1 MNLFP
6 MVLTGGTIG
15 AGVALLVR
23 ELLRPQPALAVALE
37 RTAPGRLTLPGAE
50 PELNR
55 DEVWG
60 RWLLSR
66 LGRLRGVRIPITNL
80 ALLGQGPGQ
89 FMLKKTA
96 LAGVGLLCPVLVT
109 IPWIV
114 AGVSVPFYVPAIVG
128 LAIAGL
134 LFITPDLAVRDQ
146 AKRAREE
153 FAHALAAYLDL
164 VALKRAADAGPAE
177 ALEKA
182 AAVGRGWPFI
192 YLQGA
197 LRRARLEKIPPWQA
211 LEELK
216 HQYDLPVLDDVA
228 DIMRGSATDGAAV
241 YKALR
246 ARTAALNTELLAV
259 QAAEA
264 NAASEKMTAPGALLA
279 VLVMLLMA
287 FPAVIRMLT
296 V

>member
-1 MNLFP
+1 VNLLP
-6 MVLTGGTIG
+6 VVASGGTAG
-15 AGVALLVR
+15 AGVALLIR
-23 ELLRPQPALAVALE
+23 ELMQAQPALGPALK
-37 RTAPGRLTLPGAE
+37 RSAPATLTMPE
-50 PELNR
+50 PELDR
-55 DEVWG
+55 EEVWG
-60 RWLLSR
+60 RWLLAR
-66 LGRLRGVRIPITNL
+66 LQRLPGVRIPITDL
-80 ALLGQGPGQ
+80 SLLGQGAGA

-96 LAGVGLLCPVLVT
+96 LAALGLLCPVIAT
-109 IPWIV
+109 IPWII
-114 AGVSVPFYVPAIVG
+114 AGVSLPFYVPAGVG
-128 LAIAGL
+128 LLIAGL

-146 AKRAREE
+146 ARRAREE
-153 FAHALAAYLDL
+153 FAHALSAYLDL

-182 AAVGRGWPFI
+182 AQVGEGWPFV

-197 LRRARLEKIPPWQA
+197 LRRARLEKIPPYQA
-211 LEELK
+211 LTELAFD
-216 HQYDLPVLDDVA
+216 YGLPHLDDVA

-246 ARTAALNTELLAV
+246 ARTAALNAELLAA

-264 NAASEKMTAPGALLA
+264 NTASEKMTAPGALLA

>member
-1 MNLFP
+1 MNLLP
-6 MVLTGGTIG
+6 VVASGGTVG
-15 AGVALLVR
+15 AGLALMIR
-23 ELLRPQPALAVALE
+23 ELLRPQPALAAALA
-37 RTAPGRLTLPGAE
+37 RSAPATLTMPE
-50 PELNR
+50 PDLSR

-60 RWLLSR
+60 RWLLAR
-66 LGRLRGVRIPITNL
+66 LERLPGVRVPTVNL

-96 LAGVGLLCPVLVT
+96 LAAAGLLCPVIAT
-109 IPWIV
+109 APWII
-114 AGVSVPFYVPAIVG
+114 AGIGVPFYVPAVIG
-128 LAIAGL
+128 LLVAGL

-153 FAHALAAYLDL
+153 FAHALSAYLDL

-182 AAVGRGWPFI
+182 AEVGRGWPFLF
-192 YLQGA
+192 LQGA
-197 LRRARLEKIPPWQA
+197 LRRARLEKIPPYQA
-211 LEELK
+211 LAELSAE
-216 HQYDLPVLDDVA
+216 YDLPGLGDVA

-246 ARTAALNTELLAV
+246 ARTAALNAELLAD

-264 NAASEKMTAPGALLA
+264 NTASEKMTAPGALLA

>member
-1 MNLFP
+1 MNLLP
-6 MVLTGGTIG
+6 VVASGGIVG
-15 AGVALLVR
+15 AGVALLIR
-23 ELLRPQPALAVALE
+23 ELLQPQPALAAALA
-37 RTAPGRLTLPGAE
+37 RSAPATLTM
-50 PELNR
+50 PEVELDR

-60 RWLLSR
+60 RWLLAR
-66 LGRLRGVRIPITNL
+66 LERLPGVRVPVKNL
-80 ALLGQGPGQ
+80 ALLGLGPGQ
-89 FMLKKTA
+89 FVLKKVAFAA
-96 LAGVGLLCPVLVT
+96 LGLLCPVIAT

-114 AGVSVPFYVPAIVG
+114 AGVGLPFYVPAGVG
-128 LAIAGL
+128 LLVAGL

-146 AKRAREE
+146 ARRAREE
-153 FAHALAAYLDL
+153 FAHALSAYLDL

-182 AAVGRGWPFI
+182 AAVGRGWPFLF
-192 YLQGA
+192 LQGA
-197 LRRARLEKIPPWQA
+197 LRRARLEKIPPYQA
-211 LEELK
+211 LTELAAE
-216 HQYDLPVLDDVA
+216 YDLPVLGDVA

-246 ARTAALNTELLAV
+246 ARTAALNAELLAA

>member
-1 MNLFP
+1 MNLLP
-6 MVLTGGTIG
+6 VVLSGGTVG
-15 AGVALLVR
+15 AGAALLVR
-23 ELLRPQPALAVALE
+23 EMLRPQPALAPALQ
-37 RTAPGRLTLPGAE
+37 RTAPGSLSVS
-50 PELNR
+50 PERDLDR

-60 RWLLSR
+60 RWLLAR
-66 LGRLRGVRIPITNL
+66 LERLPGVRVPVKNL

-96 LAGVGLLCPVLVT
+96 LAALGLLCPVLVT

-114 AGVSVPFYVPAIVG
+114 AGVSLPFYVPAVVG
-128 LAIAGL
+128 LAAAVL

-153 FAHALAAYLDL
+153 FAHSLVAYLDL
-164 VALKRAADAGPAE
+164 VALKRAADAGPTE
-177 ALEKA
+177 ALERA
-182 AAVGRGWPFI
+182 AAVGRGWPFL

-197 LRRARLEKIPPWQA
+197 LRRARLEKIPPYQA
-211 LEELK
+211 LSELAAE
-216 HQYDLPVLDDVA
+216 YDLPALDDVA

-246 ARTAALNTELLAV
+246 ARTAALSAELLAG

>member
-1 MNLFP
+1 MNLLP
-6 MVLTGGTIG
+6 VVLSGGTVG
-15 AGVALLVR
+15 AGAALLVR
-23 ELLRPQPALAVALE
+23 EMLRPQPALAPALQ
-37 RTAPGRLTLPGAE
+37 RTAPGSLPVS
-50 PELNR
+50 PERDLDR

-60 RWLLSR
+60 RWLLAR
-66 LGRLRGVRIPITNL
+66 LERLPGVRVPVKNL

-96 LAGVGLLCPVLVT
+96 LAALGLLCPVLVT

-114 AGVSVPFYVPAIVG
+114 VGVSLPFYVPAVVG
-128 LAIAGL
+128 LAAAVL

-153 FAHALAAYLDL
+153 FAHALVAYLDL
-164 VALKRAADAGPAE
+164 VALKRAADAGPTE
-177 ALEKA
+177 ALERA
-182 AAVGRGWPFI
+182 AAVGRGWPFL

-197 LRRARLEKIPPWQA
+197 LRRARLEKIPPYQA
-211 LEELK
+211 LSELAAE
-216 HQYDLPVLDDVA
+216 YDLPALDDVA

-246 ARTAALNTELLAV
+246 ARTAALSAELLAG

>member
-1 MNLFP
+1 MNLLP
-6 MVLTGGTIG
+6 VVLTGGAVG
-15 AGVALLVR
+15 AGLALLVR
-23 ELLRPQPALAVALE
+23 ELLRPQPALGPALA
-37 RTAPGRLTLPGAE
+37 RSAPGTLAMPE
-50 PELNR
+50 PEMDR
-55 DEVWG
+55 EERWG
-60 RWLLSR
+60 RWLL
-66 LGRLRGVRIPITNL
+66 GRLERLPGMRVPVTNL

-96 LAGVGLLCPVLVT
+96 LAALGLLCPVIAT
-109 IPWIV
+109 IPWII
-114 AGVSVPFYVPAIVG
+114 AGVSLPFYVPAGVG
-128 LAIAGL
+128 LLVAVL

-153 FAHALAAYLDL
+153 FAHALSAYLDL

-182 AAVGRGWPFI
+182 AEVGRGWPFL
-192 YLQGA
+192 YLQAA
-197 LRRARLEKIPPWQA
+197 LRRARLEKIPPYQA
-211 LEELK
+211 LAELADE
-216 HQYDLPVLDDVA
+216 YGLPVLTDVA

-246 ARTAALNTELLAV
+246 ARTAALNAELLAD

>member
-6 MVLTGGTIG
+6 VIVTGGAVG

-23 ELLRPQPALAVALE
+23 ELLRPQPALAPALARSAPAALTMPEPDLDREE
-37 RTAPGRLTLPGAE
+37 R
-50 PELNR
+50 
-55 DEVWG
+55 WG
-60 RWLLSR
+60 RWLLVR
-66 LGRLRGVRIPITNL
+66 LERVPGVRIPAKNL
-80 ALLGQGPGQ
+80 ALVGQGPGQ

-96 LAGVGLLCPVLVT
+96 FAALGLLCPVIAT
-109 IPWIV
+109 IPWIL
-114 AGVSVPFYVPAIVG
+114 AGVSLPFYVPAAVG
-128 LAIAGL
+128 LVVALL
-134 LFITPDLAVRDQ
+134 LFVTPDLAVRDQ

-153 FAHALAAYLDL
+153 FAHALSAYLDL
-164 VALKRAADAGPAE
+164 LALKRAADAGPAE

-182 AAVGRGWPFI
+182 AEVGRGWPFL

-197 LRRARLEKIPPWQA
+197 LRRARLEKIPPYQA
-211 LEELK
+211 LTELAAE
-216 HQYDLPVLDDVA
+216 YDLPVLDDVA

-246 ARTAALNTELLAV
+246 ARTAALNAELLAD
-259 QAAEA
+259 QASKA

-296 V
+296 I

>member
-1 MNLFP
+1 MNLLP
-6 MVLTGGTIG
+6 IVLSGGTVG
-15 AGVALLVR
+15 AGAALLVR
-23 ELLRPQPALAVALE
+23 ELLRPQPALAPALQ
-37 RTAPGRLTLPGAE
+37 RTDPGSLPMAAE
-50 PELNR
+50 QVLDR

-60 RWLLSR
+60 RWLLAR
-66 LGRLRGVRIPITNL
+66 LEHLPGVRVPATNL
-80 ALLGQGPGQ
+80 SLLGQRPGQ

-96 LAGVGLLCPVLVT
+96 LAALGLLCPVLVT
-109 IPWIV
+109 IPWLV
-114 AGVSVPFYVPAIVG
+114 AGIALPFYVPAVAG
-128 LAIAGL
+128 LAVAGL

-146 AKRAREE
+146 AKRARQE
-153 FAHALAAYLDL
+153 FAHALVAYLDL
-164 VALKRAADAGPAE
+164 VALKRAADAGPTE

-182 AAVGRGWPFI
+182 AAVGRGWPFL

-197 LRRARLEKIPPWQA
+197 LRRARLEKIPPYQA
-211 LEELK
+211 LSELASE
-216 HQYDLPVLDDVA
+216 YDLPALDDVA

-246 ARTAALNTELLAV
+246 ARTAALSAELLTD

-287 FPAVIRMLT
+287 FPAAIRMLT
-296 V
+296 L

>member
-1 MNLFP
+1 MNLLP
-6 MVLTGGTIG
+6 VVLTGGTVG
-15 AGVALLVR
+15 AGFALLVR
-23 ELLRPQPALAVALE
+23 ELLRPQPALGPALA
-37 RTAPGRLTLPGAE
+37 RTAPATLTMPE
-50 PELNR
+50 PELDR
-55 DEVWG
+55 EEKWG
-60 RWLLSR
+60 RWLLAR
-66 LGRLRGVRIPITNL
+66 LERLPGVRVPTTNL

-96 LAGVGLLCPVLVT
+96 LAGLGLLCPVIAT
-109 IPWIV
+109 IPWII
-114 AGVSVPFYVPAIVG
+114 AGVSLPFYVPAGVG
-128 LAIAGL
+128 LLIAGL

-153 FAHALAAYLDL
+153 FAHALSAYLDL

-182 AAVGRGWPFI
+182 AEVGEGWPFL

-197 LRRARLEKIPPWQA
+197 LRRARLEKIPPYEA
-211 LEELK
+211 LMQLAHE
-216 HQYDLPVLDDVA
+216 YDLPVLDDVA

-246 ARTAALNTELLAV
+246 ARTAALNAELLAD

>member
-1 MNLFP
+1 VNLLP
-6 MVLTGGTIG
+6 VVLTGGTVG
-15 AGVALLVR
+15 AGLALLVR
-23 ELLRPQPALAVALE
+23 ELLRPQPALGPALA
-37 RTAPGRLTLPGAE
+37 RSAPATLTMPE
-50 PELNR
+50 PELDR
-55 DEVWG
+55 EEVWG
-60 RWLLSR
+60 RWLLAR
-66 LGRLRGVRIPITNL
+66 LERLPGAKVPTVNL

-89 FMLKKTA
+89 FMLKKVA
-96 LAGVGLLCPVLVT
+96 LAGLGLLCPVIAT
-109 IPWIV
+109 IPWII
-114 AGVSVPFYVPAIVG
+114 AGVGLPFYVPAVVG
-128 LAIAGL
+128 LLIADL

-146 AKRAREE
+146 AKGAREE
-153 FAHALAAYLDL
+153 FAHALSAYLDL

-182 AAVGRGWPFI
+182 AEVGEGWPFL

-197 LRRARLEKIPPWQA
+197 LRRARLEKIPPYQA
-211 LEELK
+211 LTELA
-216 HQYDLPVLDDVA
+216 HAYDLPVLDDVA

-246 ARTAALNTELLAV
+246 ARTAALNAELLAD

-264 NAASEKMTAPGALLA
+264 NTASEKMTAPGALLA

>member
-1 MNLFP
+1 MNLLP
-6 MVLTGGTIG
+6 VVASGGTVG
-15 AGVALLVR
+15 AGLALLVR
-23 ELLRPQPALAVALE
+23 ELLRPQPALAAALA
-37 RTAPGRLTLPGAE
+37 RSAPATLTLPE
-50 PELNR
+50 PDLDR

-60 RWLLSR
+60 RWLLAR
-66 LGRLRGVRIPITNL
+66 MGRLPGVRVPAVNL
-80 ALLGQGPGQ
+80 ALIGQGPGQ
-89 FMLKKTA
+89 FMLKKVA
-96 LAGVGLLCPVLVT
+96 LAALGLLCPVIAT
-109 IPWIV
+109 IPWII
-114 AGVSVPFYVPAIVG
+114 AGVGLPFYVPAAVG
-128 LAIAGL
+128 LLVAGL

-153 FAHALAAYLDL
+153 FAHALSAYLDL

-182 AAVGRGWPFI
+182 AEVGRGWPFLF
-192 YLQGA
+192 LQGA
-197 LRRARLEKIPPWQA
+197 LRRARLEKIPPYQA
-211 LEELK
+211 LAELAAE
-216 HQYDLPVLDDVA
+216 YELPGLGDVA

-246 ARTAALNTELLAV
+246 ARTAALNAELLAD
-259 QAAEA
+259 QATEA

>member
-1 MNLFP
+1 MNLIP
-6 MVLTGGTIG
+6 VLLTGGAVG
-15 AGVALLVR
+15 GGVALLVR
-23 ELLRPQPALAVALE
+23 ELLRPQPALAAALA
-37 RTAPGRLTLPGAE
+37 RSAPAKLSMPE
-50 PELNR
+50 PELDR
-55 DEVWG
+55 EELWG
-60 RWLLSR
+60 RWLLAR
-66 LGRLRGVRIPITNL
+66 LERLPGVRIPTKNL

-96 LAGVGLLCPVLVT
+96 LAALGLLCPVLVT
-109 IPWIV
+109 IPWII
-114 AGVSVPFYVPAIVG
+114 AGVSLPFYVPAAVG
-128 LAIAGL
+128 FAIAGL
-134 LFITPDLAVRDQ
+134 LFVTPDLAVRDQ

-153 FAHALAAYLDL
+153 FAHALSAYLDL
-164 VALKRAADAGPAE
+164 VALKRAADAGPTE

-182 AAVGRGWPFI
+182 AAVGRGWPFL

-197 LRRARLEKIPPWQA
+197 LRRARLEKIPPYQA
-211 LEELK
+211 LTELADT
-216 HQYDLPVLDDVA
+216 YDLPGLDDVA

-246 ARTAALNTELLAV
+246 ARTAALNAELLSD
-259 QAAEA
+259 QATEA

>member
-1 MNLFP
+1 VNLLP
-6 MVLTGGTIG
+6 VVVTGGTVG
-15 AGVALLVR
+15 AGVALLIR
-23 ELLRPQPALAVALE
+23 ELLQPQPALGSALQ
-37 RTAPGRLTLPGAE
+37 RSAPASLAMPE
-50 PELNR
+50 PELDR
-55 DEVWG
+55 EEVWG
-60 RWLLSR
+60 RWLLAR
-66 LGRLRGVRIPITNL
+66 LERLPGVRVPTVNL

-89 FMLKKTA
+89 FMLRKTA
-96 LAGVGLLCPVLVT
+96 LAGLGLLCPVIAT
-109 IPWIV
+109 IPWII
-114 AGVSVPFYVPAIVG
+114 AGVGLPFYVPAGVG
-128 LAIAGL
+128 LIIAGL

-153 FAHALAAYLDL
+153 FAHALSAYLDL

-182 AAVGRGWPFI
+182 AGVGEGWPFL

-197 LRRARLEKIPPWQA
+197 LRRARLEKIPPYQA
-211 LEELK
+211 LTELA

-246 ARTAALNTELLAV
+246 ARTAALNAELLAD

>member
-1 MNLFP
+1 MNLLP
-6 MVLTGGTIG
+6 VVLTGGAVG
-15 AGVALLVR
+15 AGAALLVR
-23 ELLRPQPALAVALE
+23 ELLHPQPALGPALQ
-37 RTAPGRLTLPGAE
+37 RSAPATLTMPAPE
-50 PELNR
+50 PAR
-55 DEVWG
+55 DEAWG
-60 RWLLSR
+60 RWLLTR
-66 LGRLRGVRIPITNL
+66 MGRLPGVRIPTTDL

-89 FMLKKTA
+89 FMLRKTGLGA
-96 LAGVGLLCPVLVT
+96 LGLLCPVIVT

-114 AGVSVPFYVPAIVG
+114 AGLSLPLYVPAVVG
-128 LAIAGL
+128 VLLAGL
-134 LFITPDLAVRDQ
+134 LFLTPDLAVRDQ

-153 FAHALAAYLDL
+153 AAHALSAYLDL
-164 VALKRAADAGPAE
+164 VALKRASDAGPSQ
-177 ALEKA
+177 ALEQA
-182 AAVGRGWPFI
+182 ADVGRGWPFL
-192 YLQGA
+192 YVQSA
-197 LRRARLEKIPPWQA
+197 LRRARLEKIPPHQA
-211 LEELK
+211 LSDLADE
-216 HQYDLPVLDDVA
+216 YDLPVLGDVA

-246 ARTAALNTELLAV
+246 ARTVALNAELLAD

>member
-6 MVLTGGTIG
+6 VIATGGTVG
-15 AGVALLVR
+15 AGTALLVR
-23 ELLRPQPALAVALE
+23 ELMRPQPALAPALA
-37 RTAPGRLTLPGAE
+37 RSTPAALTMPE
-50 PELNR
+50 PELDR
-55 DEVWG
+55 EERWG
-60 RWLLSR
+60 RWLLAR
-66 LGRLRGVRIPITNL
+66 LVRVPGVRIPARNL
-80 ALLGQGPGQ
+80 ALIGQGPGQ

-96 LAGVGLLCPVLVT
+96 FAALGLLCPVIAT
-109 IPWIV
+109 IPWIL
-114 AGVSVPFYVPAIVG
+114 AGVSLPFYLPAAVG
-128 LAIAGL
+128 LVVALL
-134 LFITPDLAVRDQ
+134 LFVTPDLAVRDQ

-153 FAHALAAYLDL
+153 FAHALSAYLDL
-164 VALKRAADAGPAE
+164 VALKRAADAGPTE

-182 AAVGRGWPFI
+182 AEVGRGWPFL

-197 LRRARLEKIPPWQA
+197 LRRARLEKIPPYQA
-211 LEELK
+211 LTELAAE
-216 HQYDLPVLDDVA
+216 YDLPVLDDVA

-246 ARTAALNTELLAV
+246 ARTAALNAELLAD

-287 FPAVIRMLT
+287 FPAVIRMVT
-296 V
+296 I

>member
-1 MNLFP
+1 MN
-6 MVLTGGTIG
+6 VLPVVAAGSTVG
-15 AGVALLVR
+15 AGLALLVR
-23 ELLRPQPALAVALE
+23 ELLRPQPALGPALA
-37 RTAPGRLTLPGAE
+37 RSAPAALTRPA
-50 PELNR
+50 PEQDR
-55 DEVWG
+55 EEVWG
-60 RWLLSR
+60 RWLLVR
-66 LGRLRGVRIPITNL
+66 LERLPGVRIPTTDL
-80 ALLGQGPGQ
+80 ALIGQGPGQ

-96 LAGVGLLCPVLVT
+96 LAALGLLCPVIAT
-109 IPWIV
+109 IPWIIAGASLPFYMP
-114 AGVSVPFYVPAIVG
+114 AGVG
-128 LAIAGL
+128 LIIAGL

-153 FAHALAAYLDL
+153 FAHALSAYLDL

-182 AAVGRGWPFI
+182 AEVGSGWPFL

-197 LRRARLEKIPPWQA
+197 LRRARLEKIPPYQA
-211 LEELK
+211 LTELSAE
-216 HQYDLPVLDDVA
+216 YGLPVLDDLA

-241 YKALR
+241 YAALR
-246 ARTAALNTELLAV
+246 ARSAALTTELLAS
-259 QAAEA
+259 QSAEA
-264 NAASEKMTAPGALLA
+264 NAASERMTAPGALLA

>member
-1 MNLFP
+1 MNLLP
-6 MVLTGGTIG
+6 VVASGGIVG
-15 AGVALLVR
+15 AGLALLIR
-23 ELLRPQPALAVALE
+23 ELLQPQPALAAALA
-37 RTAPGRLTLPGAE
+37 RSAPATLTMPE
-50 PELNR
+50 PELDR

-60 RWLLSR
+60 RWLLAR
-66 LGRLRGVRIPITNL
+66 LERLPGVRIPVKNL
-80 ALLGQGPGQ
+80 ALLGLGPGQ
-89 FMLKKTA
+89 FVLKKVA
-96 LAGVGLLCPVLVT
+96 LAALGLLCPVIAT

-114 AGVSVPFYVPAIVG
+114 AGVGLPFYVPAGVG
-128 LAIAGL
+128 LLVAGL

-146 AKRAREE
+146 ARRAREE
-153 FAHALAAYLDL
+153 FAHALSAYLDL

-177 ALEKA
+177 ALERA
-182 AAVGRGWPFI
+182 AAVGRGWPFLF
-192 YLQGA
+192 LQGA
-197 LRRARLEKIPPWQA
+197 LRRARLEKIPPYQA
-211 LEELK
+211 LTELAGE
-216 HQYDLPVLDDVA
+216 YDLPVLGDVA

-246 ARTAALNTELLAV
+246 ARTAALNSELLAA

>member
-1 MNLFP
+1 MNLIP
-6 MVLTGGTIG
+6 VVLSGGTVGTGLAVLI
-15 AGVALLVR
+15 R
-23 ELLRPQPALAVALE
+23 ELLQPQPALGPALK
-37 RTAPGRLTLPGAE
+37 RSAPATLTMPE
-50 PELNR
+50 PALDRE
-55 DEVWG
+55 EIWG
-60 RWLLSR
+60 RWLLAR
-66 LGRLRGVRIPITNL
+66 LERLPGVRVPTTNL

-96 LAGVGLLCPVLVT
+96 LAALGLLCPVIATV
-109 IPWIV
+109 PWII
-114 AGVSVPFYVPAIVG
+114 AGVGLPFYVPAVVG
-128 LAIAGL
+128 LAAAGL

-153 FAHALAAYLDL
+153 FAHALSAYLDL
-164 VALKRAADAGPAE
+164 VALKRAADAGPTE

-182 AAVGRGWPFI
+182 ADVGEGWPFL

-197 LRRARLEKIPPWQA
+197 LRRARLEKIPPYQA
-211 LEELK
+211 LTELSA
-216 HQYDLPVLDDVA
+216 QYELPVLDDVA

-246 ARTAALNTELLAV
+246 ARTAALNSELLAE

-264 NAASEKMTAPGALLA
+264 NTASEKMTAPGALLA

-296 V
+296 I

>member
-6 MVLTGGTIG
+6 VVITGGLVG
-15 AGVALLVR
+15 GGVALFVR
-23 ELLRPQPALAVALE
+23 ELLQPQPALAAALA
-37 RTAPGRLTLPGAE
+37 RSAPGTLSMPQE
-50 PELNR
+50 EMLDR

-60 RWLLSR
+60 RWLLAR
-66 LGRLRGVRIPITNL
+66 LERLPGVKVPVTNL
-80 ALLGQGPGQ
+80 ALLGQGPGT

-96 LAGVGLLCPVLVT
+96 LAGLGLLCPVLVT
-109 IPWIV
+109 IPWII
-114 AGVSVPFYVPAIVG
+114 AGISLPFYVPAVVG

-153 FAHALAAYLDL
+153 FAHALSAYLDL
-164 VALKRAADAGPAE
+164 VALKRAADAGPTE

-182 AAVGRGWPFI
+182 AAVGHGWPFL

-197 LRRARLEKIPPWQA
+197 LRRARLEKIPPYQA
-211 LEELK
+211 LTELADA
-216 HQYDLPVLDDVA
+216 YDLPGLSDVA

-246 ARTAALNTELLAV
+246 ARTAALNTELLTA

>member
-1 MNLFP
+1 MNLLP
-6 MVLTGGTIG
+6 VVASGGTVG
-15 AGVALLVR
+15 AGLALMIR
-23 ELLRPQPALAVALE
+23 ELLRPQPALAAALA
-37 RTAPGRLTLPGAE
+37 RSAPATLTMPE
-50 PELNR
+50 PDVSR

-60 RWLLSR
+60 RWLLAR
-66 LGRLRGVRIPITNL
+66 LERLPGVRVPAVDL
-80 ALLGQGPGQ
+80 ALLGQGRGQ

-96 LAGVGLLCPVLVT
+96 LAAAGLLCPVIAT
-109 IPWIV
+109 APWII
-114 AGVSVPFYVPAIVG
+114 AGIGVPFYVPAVAG
-128 LAIAGL
+128 LLIAGL
-134 LFITPDLAVRDQ
+134 LFVTPDLAVRDQ

-153 FAHALAAYLDL
+153 FAHALSAYLDL

-182 AAVGRGWPFI
+182 AEVGRGWPFLF
-192 YLQGA
+192 LQGA
-197 LRRARLEKIPPWQA
+197 LRRARLEKIPPYQA
-211 LEELK
+211 LAELAAE
-216 HQYDLPVLDDVA
+216 YDLPGLSDVA

-246 ARTAALNTELLAV
+246 ARTAALNAELLAD

>member
-1 MNLFP
+1 MNLLP
-6 MVLTGGTIG
+6 VVVTGGTVG
-15 AGVALLVR
+15 AGLALLVR
-23 ELLRPQPALAVALE
+23 ELLHPQPALGPALA
-37 RTAPGRLTLPGAE
+37 RSAPATLTMPE
-50 PELNR
+50 PELDR
-55 DEVWG
+55 EEKWG
-60 RWLLSR
+60 RWLLAR
-66 LGRLRGVRIPITNL
+66 LERLPGVRIPTTNL

-96 LAGVGLLCPVLVT
+96 LAGLGLLCPVIAT
-109 IPWIV
+109 IPWII
-114 AGVSVPFYVPAIVG
+114 AGVSLPFYVPAGVG
-128 LAIAGL
+128 LLIAGL

-153 FAHALAAYLDL
+153 FAHALSAYLDL

-182 AAVGRGWPFI
+182 AEAGEGWPFL
-192 YLQGA
+192 YLQGS
-197 LRRARLEKIPPWQA
+197 LRRARLEKIPPYEA
-211 LEELK
+211 LMQLAHEY
-216 HQYDLPVLDDVA
+216 HLPVLDDVA

-246 ARTAALNTELLAV
+246 ARTAALNAELLAD

>member
-1 MNLFP
+1 MNLLP
-6 MVLTGGTIG
+6 IVLSGGTVG
-15 AGVALLVR
+15 AGAALLVR
-23 ELLRPQPALAVALE
+23 ELLRPQPALAPALQ
-37 RTAPGRLTLPGAE
+37 RTAPGSLPMAAE
-50 PELNR
+50 QDLDR

-60 RWLLSR
+60 RWLLAR
-66 LGRLRGVRIPITNL
+66 LEHLPGVRVPVANL
-80 ALLGQGPGQ
+80 SLLGQRPGQ

-96 LAGVGLLCPVLVT
+96 LAALGLLCPVLVT
-109 IPWIV
+109 IPWLV
-114 AGVSVPFYVPAIVG
+114 AGIALPFYVPAVVG
-128 LAIAGL
+128 LAVAGL

-153 FAHALAAYLDL
+153 FAHALVAYLDL
-164 VALKRAADAGPAE
+164 VALKRAADAGPTE

-182 AAVGRGWPFI
+182 AAVGRGWPFL

-197 LRRARLEKIPPWQA
+197 LRRARLEKIPPYQA
-211 LEELK
+211 LSELAAE
-216 HQYDLPVLDDVA
+216 YDLPALDDVA

-246 ARTAALNTELLAV
+246 ARTAALSAELLTD

-287 FPAVIRMLT
+287 FPAAIRMLT
-296 V
+296 L

>member
-1 MNLFP
+1 MNLIP
-6 MVLTGGTIG
+6 VVLSGGTVGTGLAVLI
-15 AGVALLVR
+15 R
-23 ELLRPQPALAVALE
+23 ELLQPQPALGPALK
-37 RTAPGRLTLPGAE
+37 RSAPATLTMPE
-50 PELNR
+50 PALDRE
-55 DEVWG
+55 EIWG
-60 RWLLSR
+60 RWLLAHLER
-66 LGRLRGVRIPITNL
+66 LPGVRVPTTNL

-96 LAGVGLLCPVLVT
+96 LAALGLLCPVIATV
-109 IPWIV
+109 PWII
-114 AGVSVPFYVPAIVG
+114 AGVGLPFYVPAVVG
-128 LAIAGL
+128 LAAAGL

-153 FAHALAAYLDL
+153 FAHALSAYLDL
-164 VALKRAADAGPAE
+164 VALKRAADAGPTE

-182 AAVGRGWPFI
+182 ADVGEGWPFL

-197 LRRARLEKIPPWQA
+197 LRRARLEKIPPYQA
-211 LEELK
+211 LTELSA
-216 HQYDLPVLDDVA
+216 QYELPVLDDVA

-246 ARTAALNTELLAV
+246 ARTAALNSELLAE

-264 NAASEKMTAPGALLA
+264 NTASEKMTAPGALLA

-296 V
+296 I

>member
-1 MNLFP
+1 MNLIP
-6 MVLTGGTIG
+6 VLLTGGTVG
-15 AGVALLVR
+15 GGVALLVR
-23 ELLRPQPALAVALE
+23 ELLRPQPALAAALA
-37 RTAPGRLTLPGAE
+37 RSAPARLSMPE
-50 PELNR
+50 PVLDREEL
-55 DEVWG
+55 WG
-60 RWLLSR
+60 RWLLARIER
-66 LGRLRGVRIPITNL
+66 LPGVRIPTKNL

-96 LAGVGLLCPVLVT
+96 LAALGLLCPVLVT
-109 IPWIV
+109 IPWII
-114 AGVSVPFYVPAIVG
+114 AGVSLPFYVPAVAG
-128 LAIAGL
+128 FAIAGL
-134 LFITPDLAVRDQ
+134 LFVTPDLAVRDQ
-146 AKRAREE
+146 AKRARQE
-153 FAHALAAYLDL
+153 FAHALSAYLDL
-164 VALKRAADAGPAE
+164 VALKRAADAGPTE

-182 AAVGRGWPFI
+182 AAVGRGWPFL

-197 LRRARLEKIPPWQA
+197 LRRARLEKIPPYQA
-211 LEELK
+211 LTELADT
-216 HQYDLPVLDDVA
+216 YDLPGLDDVA

-246 ARTAALNTELLAV
+246 ARTAALNAELLSD
-259 QAAEA
+259 QATEA

>member
-1 MNLFP
+1 MN
-6 MVLTGGTIG
+6 VLPVVAAGSTVG
-15 AGVALLVR
+15 AGLALLVR
-23 ELLRPQPALAVALE
+23 ELLRPQPALGPALA
-37 RTAPGRLTLPGAE
+37 RSAPAALTRPA
-50 PELNR
+50 PEQDR
-55 DEVWG
+55 EEVWG
-60 RWLLSR
+60 RWLLVR
-66 LGRLRGVRIPITNL
+66 LERLPGVRIPTTDL
-80 ALLGQGPGQ
+80 ALIGQGPGQ

-96 LAGVGLLCPVLVT
+96 LAALGLLCPVIAT
-109 IPWIV
+109 IPWIIAGASLPFYMP
-114 AGVSVPFYVPAIVG
+114 AGVG
-128 LAIAGL
+128 LIIAGL

-153 FAHALAAYLDL
+153 FAHALSAYLDL

-182 AAVGRGWPFI
+182 AEVGSGWPFL

-197 LRRARLEKIPPWQA
+197 LRRARLEKIPPYQA
-211 LEELK
+211 LTELSAE
-216 HQYDLPVLDDVA
+216 YGLPVLDDLA

-241 YKALR
+241 YAALR
-246 ARTAALNTELLAV
+246 ARSAALTTELLAS
-259 QAAEA
+259 QSAEA

>member
-1 MNLFP
+1 MN
-6 MVLTGGTIG
+6 VLPVVVTGGTVG
-15 AGVALLVR
+15 AGLALLVR
-23 ELLRPQPALAVALE
+23 ELLRPQPALGPALA
-37 RTAPGRLTLPGAE
+37 RTAPATLTMPE
-50 PELNR
+50 PELDR
-55 DEVWG
+55 EEKWG
-60 RWLLSR
+60 RWLLAR
-66 LGRLRGVRIPITNL
+66 LERLPGVRIPTTNL

-96 LAGVGLLCPVLVT
+96 LAGLGLLCPVIAT
-109 IPWIV
+109 IPWII
-114 AGVSVPFYVPAIVG
+114 AGVSLPYYVPAGVG
-128 LAIAGL
+128 LLIAGL
-134 LFITPDLAVRDQ
+134 LFLTPDLAVRDQ

-153 FAHALAAYLDL
+153 FAHALSAYLDL

-182 AAVGRGWPFI
+182 AEVGEGWPFL
-192 YLQGA
+192 YLRGV
-197 LRRARLEKIPPWQA
+197 LRRARLEKIPPYEA
-211 LEELK
+211 LMQLARE
-216 HQYDLPVLDDVA
+216 YDLPVLDDVA

-246 ARTAALNTELLAV
+246 ARTAALNAELLAG

>member
-1 MNLFP
+1 MNVFP
-6 MVLTGGTIG
+6 VVVTGGLVG
-15 AGVALLVR
+15 GGVALFVR
-23 ELLRPQPALAVALE
+23 ELLQPQPALAAALA
-37 RTAPGRLTLPGAE
+37 RSAPGTLSMPEAE
-50 PELNR
+50 VLNR

-60 RWLLSR
+60 RWLLAR
-66 LGRLRGVRIPITNL
+66 LERLPGVKVPVTNL
-80 ALLGQGPGQ
+80 ALLGQGPGT

-96 LAGVGLLCPVLVT
+96 LAGLGLLCPVLVT
-109 IPWIV
+109 IPWII
-114 AGVSVPFYVPAIVG
+114 AGISLPFYVPAVVG
-128 LAIAGL
+128 LVIAGL

-153 FAHALAAYLDL
+153 FAHALSAYLDL
-164 VALKRAADAGPAE
+164 VALKRAADAGPTE

-182 AAVGRGWPFI
+182 AAVGHGWPFL

-197 LRRARLEKIPPWQA
+197 LRRARLEKIPPYQA
-211 LEELK
+211 LTELADT
-216 HQYDLPVLDDVA
+216 YDLPGLSDVA

-246 ARTAALNTELLAV
+246 ARTAALNTELLTA

>member
-1 MNLFP
+1 MNLIP
-6 MVLTGGTIG
+6 VVVSGGTIG
-15 AGVALLVR
+15 AGLALLIR
-23 ELLRPQPALAVALE
+23 ELLQPQPALGPALKRSAPAV
-37 RTAPGRLTLPGAE
+37 LTMPE
-50 PELNR
+50 PDLDRE
-55 DEVWG
+55 EVWG
-60 RWLLSR
+60 RWLLAR
-66 LGRLRGVRIPITNL
+66 LERLPGVRIPTTNL
-80 ALLGQGPGQ
+80 ALLGLGPGE

-96 LAGVGLLCPVLVT
+96 LAALGLLCPVIATVPWVT
-109 IPWIV
+109 
-114 AGVSVPFYVPAIVG
+114 AGVSLPFYVPTGVG
-128 LAIAGL
+128 LLLAAL
-134 LFITPDLAVRDQ
+134 LFITPDLSVRDQ

-153 FAHALAAYLDL
+153 FAHALSAYLDL

-182 AAVGRGWPFI
+182 AEVGEGWPFL
-192 YLQGA
+192 YLQSA
-197 LRRARLEKIPPWQA
+197 LRRARLEKIPPYQA
-211 LEELK
+211 LAELSAE
-216 HQYDLPVLDDVA
+216 YDLPVLTDVA

-246 ARTAALNTELLAV
+246 ARTAALNAELLAD

-279 VLVMLLMA
+279 ILVMLLMA

>member
-1 MNLFP
+1 MNLLP
-6 MVLTGGTIG
+6 VVASGGTVG
-15 AGVALLVR
+15 AGLALMIR
-23 ELLRPQPALAVALE
+23 ELLRPQPALAAALA
-37 RTAPGRLTLPGAE
+37 RSAPATLTMPE
-50 PELNR
+50 PDLSR

-60 RWLLSR
+60 RWLLAR
-66 LGRLRGVRIPITNL
+66 LERLPGVRVPTVNL

-96 LAGVGLLCPVLVT
+96 LAAAGLLCPVIAT
-109 IPWIV
+109 APWVI
-114 AGVSVPFYVPAIVG
+114 ADIGVPFYVPAVVG
-128 LAIAGL
+128 LLVAGL

-153 FAHALAAYLDL
+153 FAHALSAYLDL

-182 AAVGRGWPFI
+182 AEVGRGWPFLF
-192 YLQGA
+192 LQGA
-197 LRRARLEKIPPWQA
+197 LRRARLEKIPPYQA
-211 LEELK
+211 LAELAAE
-216 HQYDLPVLDDVA
+216 YDLPGLADVA

-246 ARTAALNTELLAV
+246 ARTAALNAELLAD

-264 NAASEKMTAPGALLA
+264 NTASEKMTAPGALLA

>member
-1 MNLFP
+1 MNLLP
-6 MVLTGGTIG
+6 VVMTGATAGTG
-15 AGVALLVR
+15 LALLIR
-23 ELLRPQPALAVALE
+23 ELLTPQPALATALE
-37 RTAPGRLTLPGAE
+37 RSAPADLRAPE
-50 PELNR
+50 PDLDREER
-55 DEVWG
+55 WG
-60 RWLLSR
+60 RWLLAR
-66 LGRLRGVRIPITNL
+66 VGRLPGVRVPTTDL

-96 LAGVGLLCPVLVT
+96 LAAFGLLGPPIAAIPWTIAGVGL
-109 IPWIV
+109 
-114 AGVSVPFYVPAIVG
+114 PFYVPTG
-128 LAIAGL
+128 AGL
-134 LFITPDLAVRDQ
+134 LVAGVLFLIPDLAVRDQ
-146 AKRAREE
+146 AKRARDQ
-153 FAHALAAYLDL
+153 FAHALSAYLDL

-182 AAVGRGWPFI
+182 AQVGEGWPFL

-197 LRRARLEKIPPWQA
+197 LRRARLEKIPPYQA
-211 LEELK
+211 LADLSV
-216 HQYDLPVLDDVA
+216 QYGLPVLDDVA

-246 ARTAALNTELLAV
+246 ARTAALDAELLAD

-264 NAASEKMTAPGALLA
+264 NAASESMTAPGALLA
-279 VLVMLLMA
+279 VLMMLLMA

>member
-1 MNLFP
+1 MNLWP
-6 MVLTGGTIG
+6 MVLTGGTVG

-23 ELLRPQPALAVALE
+23 EILRPQPALAPALR
-37 RTAPGRLTLPGAE
+37 RTSPGQLTMPE
-50 PELNR
+50 PELDR

-60 RWLLSR
+60 RWLLAR
-66 LGRLRGVRIPITNL
+66 LQRLPGVRVPTKNL

-96 LAGVGLLCPVLVT
+96 LAALGLLCPVLVT
-109 IPWIV
+109 IPWII
-114 AGVSVPFYVPAIVG
+114 AGISLPFYVPTAAG
-128 LAIAGL
+128 LAVAGL

-153 FAHALAAYLDL
+153 FAHALSAYLDL

-182 AAVGRGWPFI
+182 AQVGRGWPFL

-211 LEELK
+211 LTELAEE
-216 HQYDLPVLDDVA
+216 YDLPVLDDVA

-246 ARTAALNTELLAV
+246 ARTAALNTELLAA

>member
-1 MNLFP
+1 MNLLP
-6 MVLTGGTIG
+6 VVASGGTVG
-15 AGVALLVR
+15 AGLALLVR
-23 ELLRPQPALAVALE
+23 ELLRPQPALAAALA
-37 RTAPGRLTLPGAE
+37 RSGPATLTLPE
-50 PELNR
+50 PDLDR

-60 RWLLSR
+60 RWLLAR
-66 LGRLRGVRIPITNL
+66 MGRLPGVRVPAVNL
-80 ALLGQGPGQ
+80 ALIGQGPGQ
-89 FMLKKTA
+89 FMLKKVA
-96 LAGVGLLCPVLVT
+96 LAALGLLCPVIAT
-109 IPWIV
+109 IPWII
-114 AGVSVPFYVPAIVG
+114 AGVGLPFYVPATVG
-128 LAIAGL
+128 LLVAGL

-153 FAHALAAYLDL
+153 FAHALSAYLDL

-182 AAVGRGWPFI
+182 AEVGRGWPFLF
-192 YLQGA
+192 LQGA
-197 LRRARLEKIPPWQA
+197 LRRARLEKIPPYQA
-211 LEELK
+211 LAEIAAEYELPG
-216 HQYDLPVLDDVA
+216 LGDVA

-246 ARTAALNTELLAV
+246 ARTAALNAELLAD
-259 QAAEA
+259 QATEA

>member
-1 MNLFP
+1 MNLLP
-6 MVLTGGTIG
+6 VVAAGGTVG
-15 AGVALLVR
+15 AGFALLVR
-23 ELLRPQPALAVALE
+23 ELLQPQPALAAALQRTGPASLSMPEAELDREE
-37 RTAPGRLTLPGAE
+37 R
-50 PELNR
+50 
-55 DEVWG
+55 WG
-60 RWLLSR
+60 RWLLAR
-66 LGRLRGVRIPITNL
+66 LEHVPGVRIPVTNL

-89 FMLKKTA
+89 FMLRKTA
-96 LAGVGLLCPVLVT
+96 LAALGLLCPVLVSV
-109 IPWIV
+109 PWII
-114 AGVSVPFYVPAIVG
+114 AGVSLPFYVPAAAG
-128 LAIAGL
+128 LAIAAL

-153 FAHALAAYLDL
+153 FAHALSAYLDL

-182 AAVGRGWPFI
+182 AAVGRGWPFL

-197 LRRARLEKIPPWQA
+197 LRRARLEKIPPYQA
-211 LEELK
+211 LSELADE
-216 HQYDLPVLDDVA
+216 YDLPVLDDVA

-246 ARTAALNTELLAV
+246 ARTAALNTELLAG

-264 NAASEKMTAPGALLA
+264 NAASEQMTAPGALLA

-296 V
+296 S